1 MWSHQIT
8 NSLPSL
14 SNSHIF
20 QRSLKT
26 VWIFQGCHFS
36 ISFDLLLGYF
46 CHQIL
51 FKTKQIYAR
60 SVITLKAGLYI
71 LQWMFQRSA
80 KKYKQISAKFWWREC
95 QESGA
100 EIDAFEGIAQESKC
114 FSKNTNTF
122 ALNTIDSN
130 CSNYLIAYT
139 KLQNHAGDQ
148 KLFAQS
154 TPVNVC
160 PLEENN
166 IKSIRYKRMK
176 KLAPNQPGNQVGM
189 YLDILGKYL

>member
-1 MWSHQIT
+1 
-8 NSLPSL
+8 
-14 SNSHIF
+14 
-20 QRSLKT
+20 
-26 VWIFQGCHFS
+26 
-36 ISFDLLLGYF
+36 
-46 CHQIL
+46 
-51 FKTKQIYAR
+51 
-60 SVITLKAGLYI
+60 
-71 LQWMFQRSA
+71 MFQRSA

-114 FSKNTNTF
+114 FSKNTKTF

-130 CSNYLIAYT
+130 YSNYLIAYT